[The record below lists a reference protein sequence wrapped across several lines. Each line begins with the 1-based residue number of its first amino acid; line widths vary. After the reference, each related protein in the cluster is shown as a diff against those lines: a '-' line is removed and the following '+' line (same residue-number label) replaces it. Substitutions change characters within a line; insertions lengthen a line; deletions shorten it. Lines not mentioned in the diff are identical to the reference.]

1 MVYIFDTGITSAAP
15 IRALAVLTLFASLG
29 GAAAPGS
36 LDAGLQGFRS
46 EKGNVLACLTTH
58 AEKFPNCQD
67 DPNARRMTVA
77 TRMAGS
83 LKFEGLPSGT
93 YALALIH
100 DENGNGKL
108 DTVMGI
114 PREGFGFSNN
124 PAIRFG
130 PPSFKS
136 AGVLIASGVTD
147 ETIRIKYLF

>member
-1 MVYIFDTGITSAAP
+1 LCTG
-15 IRALAVLTLFASLG
+15 LAS
-29 GAAAPGS
+29 PGS
-36 LDAGLQGFRS
+36 LDASIQGFRS
-46 EKGNVLACLTTH
+46 EKGQIMACLTTRPQH
-58 AEKFPNCQD
+58 FPNCQD
-67 DPNARRMTVA
+67 DPQARRLKLPAHLAA
-77 TRMAGS
+77 TLR
-83 LKFEGLPSGT
+83 FDNLPSGT

-136 AGVLIASGVTD
+136 ASVGIASGESD
-147 ETIRIKYLF
+147 EMVRLKYLL

>member
-1 MVYIFDTGITSAAP
+1 
-15 IRALAVLTLFASLG
+15 LTLFTVLS

-36 LDAGLQGFRS
+36 LDAGIEGFRS
-46 EKGNVLACLTTH
+46 ARGNVLACLTTH

-67 DPNARRMTVA
+67 DPNARRITVP
-77 TRMAGS
+77 TRMAAM
-83 LKFEGLPSGT
+83 LRFEGLPSGT

-108 DTVMGI
+108 DTMMGI
-114 PREGFGFSNN
+114 PREGFGFTNN

-136 AGVLIASGVTD
+136 AGIVIASSTKD
-147 ETIRIKYLF
+147 ERVRVKYLF